1 MKATKRVAFLSVVS
15 ISAALASGCQ
25 TFNMSPE
32 KFAEQQKG
40 RYDDTPEARTVEI
53 AGYLLYFLH
62 PLVGCHMPDS
72 ASEP

>member
-1 MKATKRVAFLSVVS
+1 
-15 ISAALASGCQ
+15 
-25 TFNMSPE
+25 MSPE